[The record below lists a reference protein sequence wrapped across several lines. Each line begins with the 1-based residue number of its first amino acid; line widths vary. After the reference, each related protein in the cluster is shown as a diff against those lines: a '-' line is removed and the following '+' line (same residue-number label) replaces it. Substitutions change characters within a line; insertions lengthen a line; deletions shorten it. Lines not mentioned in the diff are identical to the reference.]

1 MYSTNTGL
9 PNVVVY
15 SNKKNKNE
23 IDINIKRPS
32 LFKQY
37 ITKAQASSGSY
48 VICYKTSKS
57 IYVTMAWPPQVDV

>member
-15 SNKKNKNE
+15 SNKKKLELDLYKYKKTFFIKAVYNKS
-23 IDINIKRPS
+23 I
-32 LFKQY
+32 LY
-37 ITKAQASSGSY
+37 ICDG
-48 VICYKTSKS
+48 KTSKS